1 MVVVEFIGW
10 MVFVRWVGLRG
21 GEEVKKRERKRGR
34 EEERTKGRKESE
46 RERREGGDQAGQAR
60 KNRWIIQSKSKSKI
74 DK

>member
-1 MVVVEFIGW
+1 MVVVVVVEFIGW

-46 RERREGGDQAGQAR
+46 SARREKREGGIKLVKLG
-60 KNRWIIQSKSKSKI
+60 KTGG
-74 DK
+74 